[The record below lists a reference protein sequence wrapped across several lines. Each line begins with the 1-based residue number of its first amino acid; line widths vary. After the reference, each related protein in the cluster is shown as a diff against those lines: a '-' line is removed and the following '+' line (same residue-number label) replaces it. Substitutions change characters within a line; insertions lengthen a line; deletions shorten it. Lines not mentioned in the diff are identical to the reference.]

1 MEREIA
7 VEFLEMLEVGKKQS
21 HQGLTVFPL
30 TAQKPSLYEYLTLDE
45 ALHGG
50 FITIQEKGQGTVSE
64 IEVVNRG
71 EKDVLLIDGEEL
83 VGAKQNRI
91 LNISLIV
98 AAMATASIP
107 VSCVESGRW
116 APSFSGFKS
125 EDRMAFS
132 NLRLKKTV
140 SVMKSAVAGQGF
152 RSDQSEVWDGIKERE
167 CAMNVCSPTAAMS
180 HIHKT
185 KKADIDKLR
194 KDFKVGEGDVGAVF
208 AVNGKILG
216 ADIFDK
222 PAVYQKL
229 FPKVL
234 ESYLMEVLA
243 AKKSKETIGDE
254 EAVAFLAEA
263 KGNLGQILVSPG
275 IGNIVRINAKGVVGA
290 ALVVKGSVVHTSIF
304 RLEKE
309 VLEDNNPGSPLSRP
323 SLRRQRLQGDIIM

>member
-7 VEFLEMLEVGKKQS
+7 VEFLEMLKVGKAQS

-30 TAQKPSLYEYLTLDE
+30 IVQKSSFYEYLTLDE
-45 ALHGG
+45 ALKGS

-98 AAMATASIP
+98 AAMTTASIP

-116 APSFSGFKS
+116 AHNFSGFQS
-125 EDRMAFS
+125 EERMAFS
-132 NLRLKKTV
+132 NLRMKKAS
-140 SVMKSAVAGQGF
+140 SVMKSAVTGQGF
-152 RSDQSEVWDGIKERE
+152 HSDQPAVWDEISE
-167 CAMNVCSPTAAMS
+167 CACKMKVSPSATSAMS

-194 KDFKVGEGDVGAVF
+194 KDFKAGDGDVGSVF

-234 ESYLMEVLA
+234 ESYLMEVLV
-243 AKKSKETIGDE
+243 AKKSKETVGNE
-254 EAVAFLAEA
+254 EAEAFLAEA
-263 KGNLGQILVSPG
+263 KGNLGQILASPG

-304 RLEKE
+304 RIEKE
-309 VLEDNNPGSPLSRP
+309 GMEEEGPGSPLSRP
-323 SLRRQRLQGDIIM
+323 SLRRQRLQGNI

>member
-1 MEREIA
+1 MERGIA
-7 VEFLEMLEVGKKQS
+7 VEFLEMLKVGKKQS

-45 ALHGG
+45 ALKGG
-50 FITIQEKGQGTVSE
+50 FITIQEKGQGIVSE

-91 LNISLIV
+91 LNISLVV
-98 AAMATASIP
+98 AAMTTASIP

-116 APSFSGFKS
+116 APKFDGFQS
-125 EDRMAFS
+125 EERMAFH
-132 NLRLKKTV
+132 NLRMKKAE
-140 SVMKSAVAGQGF
+140 SVIKSAAAGQGF
-152 RSDQSEVWDGIKERE
+152 RSDQSEVWNDINVRA
-167 CAMNVCSPTAAMS
+167 CAMDASSPTAAMS
-180 HIHKT
+180 HIYTT

-194 KDFKVGEGDVGAVF
+194 KDFKAGEGDVGAVF

-243 AKKSKETIGDE
+243 AKKSKETVGDE
-254 EAVAFLAEA
+254 EAAAFLAEA
-263 KGNLGQILVSPG
+263 KGNLGQILASPG

-309 VLEDNNPGSPLSRP
+309 VVNDEVMGSPLSQP
-323 SLRRQRLQGDIIM
+323 SLRRRRLQGNI